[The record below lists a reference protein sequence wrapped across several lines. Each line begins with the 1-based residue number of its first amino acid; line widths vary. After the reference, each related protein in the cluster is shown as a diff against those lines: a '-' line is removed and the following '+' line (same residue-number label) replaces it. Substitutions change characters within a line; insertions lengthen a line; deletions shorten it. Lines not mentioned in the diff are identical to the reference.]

1 MVRRAVP
8 YALLA
13 LLTLSLVAAVLPLD
27 PGQWSVRDAHAQASP
42 QLEVRIAAQR
52 LESGS
57 TEFALQV
64 YDQETGQAGPR
75 LLPNPRFLSGTAAR
89 GHWRHSGPLELAGR
103 YSLRISARI
112 LIDGRIEFAVQQRS
126 ADNGWAP
133 RVLPHQRMFTAYPQV
148 GQWLV
153 SSYVTFPQATYV
165 PITNGKGR
173 FSYTGH
179 YYSNVFRGVIGTGL
193 RNYSQTW
200 DVQLSLLC
208 QYGFNISLLG
218 LPKADADPVDVNLA
232 FSNGTTTTS
241 AWRRY
246 APTILQ
252 SPDPWADFDR
262 LQTAKF
268 VSIEIPGLL
277 PVAQEFDL
285 TDMFTT
291 LVQDNLEH
299 CGNYAPGE
307 TREFPPVLGP
317 YHTGKVTTFN
327 GTSSEARWDWWIEPG
342 RLSRVTLRERL
353 LRLPGEGGESDESD
367 RLTLQ
372 MSCDREGPIV
382 LMYGS
387 VLDEAADR
395 SEVGDPSVLLSL
407 DGEPLH
413 DVTWRLR
420 RKVWHV
426 QDDRSF
432 LKDVGGGTHLLVSV
446 DPGSGETLAFDLAAL
461 FGSPAQS
468 SFDECVNH
476 LVRTEALPYTKD
488 DPWVRSSV
496 PGVSYRIGPSGD
508 EGLSWW
514 TGLGV
519 DEQSAWPGEPYARQ
533 RMSVLCGLDGI
544 SVDLTSVGSAQPVF
558 LRGWPLS
565 LEVSWRTDVNTGT
578 EVWDVWRLGFHRGG
592 FSLSPRDDRA
602 FFEQIYGADS
612 LTIDVPT
619 EPHPVTLYFVLGE
632 IGVWDT
638 PAAINLEACDHG
650 ASEPG

>member
-1 MVRRAVP
+1 MGRHVVP
-8 YALLA
+8 FVLVA
-13 LLTLSLVAAVLPLD
+13 LLTASAVAAVLPLNL
-27 PGQWSVRDAHAQASP
+27 GQETARDAHAYSTP
-42 QLEVRIAAQR
+42 RLEVRVAAQR
-52 LESGS
+52 LENGS
-57 TEFALQV
+57 TEFALQI
-64 YDQETGQAGPR
+64 YDQTTGHAGPR
-75 LLPNPRFLSGTAAR
+75 LLPNPRFLSGTTVR
-89 GHWRHSGPLELAGR
+89 GRWRHSGPLELPSG

-112 LIDGRIEFAVQQRS
+112 LTDGRIEFAVQQRS
-126 ADNGWAP
+126 SDNGWSE
-133 RVLPHQRMFTAYPQV
+133 RILPHQRMFTAYPQV

-153 SSYVTFPQATYV
+153 SSYVTIPQATYV

-173 FSYTGH
+173 FSYTGR

-208 QYGFNISLLG
+208 QYAFNISLLN
-218 LPKADADPVDVNLA
+218 LPEFDADSVDVTLA

-246 APTILQ
+246 DSTILQ

-262 LQTAKF
+262 LQQAKF
-268 VSIEIPGLL
+268 VSVHIPGLL

-291 LVQDNLEH
+291 PIQENLEH

-307 TREFPPVLGP
+307 TREFPATLGP

-327 GTSSEARWDWWIEPG
+327 GASSEARWDWWIEPG

-367 RLTLQ
+367 RLTLY
-372 MSCDREGPIV
+372 MSCDRQGPIV
-382 LMYGS
+382 QMYGS
-387 VLDEAADR
+387 VLDEAVDR
-395 SEVGDPSVLLSL
+395 SVGGDPIVLLSL

-420 RKVWHV
+420 STVWNL

-432 LKDVGGGTHLLVSV
+432 LKDVRAGTRLLVSV
-446 DPGSGETLAFDLAAL
+446 DPGSGESFDFDLAAL

-476 LVRTEALPYTKD
+476 PVRTEGLPYTKD

-496 PGVSYRIGPSGD
+496 PGVSYRIGPSHD

-514 TGLGV
+514 TGLGL
-519 DEQSAWPGEPYARQ
+519 DEQSAWPGEPYVRQ

-544 SVDLTSVGSAQPVF
+544 SVDFTSVGSAQPVF

-565 LEVSWRTDVNTGT
+565 LEVRWRTEVNAGA

-592 FSLSPRDDRA
+592 FSLSPQDDRD
-602 FFEQIYGADS
+602 FFEQIHGAES
-612 LTIDVPT
+612 LTINVPT
-619 EPHPVTLYFVLGE
+619 EPLPVTLYFTLGE

-650 ASEPG
+650 GLEPG